1 VHDQSHW
8 VEGIGVRAVGYF
20 LSTIN
25 IISSDKEGLTVST
38 VVLVVKGE
46 KGEKG
51 KTGEKGVKGVKG
63 EKGVKAVK
71 GVKGVMV
78 GVVDIFVVKIMPFS
92 ASKKL
97 QDSF

>member
-1 VHDQSHW
+1 M
-8 VEGIGVRAVGYF
+8 ECIGVRAVGFF

-38 VVLVVKGE
+38 VVLGVKGE
-46 KGEKG
+46 KGMK
-51 KTGEKGVKGVKG
+51 GEKGEKG

-78 GVVDIFVVKIMPFS
+78 GVVDILMVKIMPFS
-92 ASKKL
+92 APEKL